1 MNPASPPTPRP
12 VSPRR
17 VPRERQM
24 RRTQW
29 VEIALTLLVLV
40 GMAVLFRRPAWIP
53 LFVALIMPL
62 ALGLMLWQYRTM
74 DEFRRARYLKA
85 WAASGIVGTFA
96 LTGLLT
102 WGVFSDFGAVLNSG
116 SAPDLKLSVWLLYIP
131 WGLSLLTFYA
141 VTAFLYRRDTGG

>member
-1 MNPASPPTPRP
+1 MPTRP
-12 VSPRR
+12 
-17 VPRERQM
+17 VPREHQM

-40 GMAVLFRRPAWIP
+40 GMAVLFRWPAWIP
-53 LFVALIMPL
+53 LFLALMLPL

-85 WAASGIVGTFA
+85 WAASGIMGTFA
-96 LTGLLT
+96 LTGLLM
-102 WGVFSDFGAVLNSG
+102 WGVFSGLSPSFAKTPLPGVQ
-116 SAPDLKLSVWLLYIP
+116 LSVWLLYIP